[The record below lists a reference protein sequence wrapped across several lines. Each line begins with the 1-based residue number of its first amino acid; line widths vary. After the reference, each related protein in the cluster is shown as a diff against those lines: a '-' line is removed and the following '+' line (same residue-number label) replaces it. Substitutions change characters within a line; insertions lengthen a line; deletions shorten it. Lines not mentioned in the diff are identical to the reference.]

1 MKFFLAHW
9 KDIFLAGLALVV
21 FWAFMPS
28 GWTRKGQEAEARAEA
43 AITEANDKGRI
54 ADEAKEKAAK
64 LETEKASISL
74 DRAQLAKDKIA
85 LTNQVARLVKGLP
98 PRPVV
103 GPGNGVPGSTSLVA
117 DGGVEN
123 LDECRALVSQL
134 YDVVDAQTAL
144 IAKHEEDDAK
154 EKEFNALQERI
165 LAEYKTALTARTEES
180 EALRRALV
188 EKDIQI
194 KAMKHVRVKERIQ
207 DVSGTAGVVWLICK
221 LGLHM

>member
-1 MKFFLAHW
+1 MKFFLEHW
-9 KDIFLAGLALVV
+9 KDILLAGLALVV

-43 AITEANDKGRI
+43 AIAEANDKGRI

-117 DGGVEN
+117 DGGVGN

-188 EKDIQI
+188 EKDLQI
-194 KAMKHVRVKERIQ
+194 KAMKHARVKERIR
-207 DVSGTAGVVWLICK
+207 DVSGTAGVVWLIRK